1 MSAFLIL
8 QLAPLLPTYT
18 IHNEKSVNIS
28 SILYIYAYLLTV
40 LLSRIP
46 VVHEKKHL
54 CCKNGVTIDT

>member
-46 VVHEKKHL
+46 VVHEKKTFVL
-54 CCKNGVTIDT
+54 